1 MDFQSELKRIMTK
14 LNCTNKDVSTASGL
28 SESVVSRYRNGVR
41 VPRSD
46 SEKLN
51 MLVSGLAK
59 IAEEKKISLDE
70 EEILKSLSQETS
82 SFESEKLT
90 LFAENTKK
98 LLSALGIT
106 IKELSIGIGYDPTY
120 LSRILRG
127 ERNPKKIEK
136 IVTLIS
142 TYFAKY
148 AIEKNQIQAVAELI
162 GSVESISDNE
172 DELQQMIGFFI
183 LPKYDKVTSEHRSSA
198 SRMDSFL
205 QKLDEFDLDDYIRA
219 IHFDDIK
226 LPTVPFQIPK
236 SQQYSGIEEFKAS
249 EIDFMKTVVL
259 SKSKGDVILYS
270 DMPITEMAKDG
281 DFSKKYMF
289 GLAMMIKKGLHID
302 FIHDVNRPWNEMMI
316 GLEGNIPLYMTGQ
329 ISPFYL
335 KNPESHVFRNL
346 IKVSGSAAL
355 VGEAVSNHHD
365 EGRYYLTTKKEDV
378 HYYRARA
385 AAVLKQARPLM
396 DIYSAEKN
404 SEFLEYLS
412 KSYDIQ
418 GNRKMIFSS
427 LPLFTMSEELLGKML
442 SENNIDKET
451 AKRIIEFSR
460 ERREKIQQMSMRERI
475 DLVVPQFS
483 EGLFEKEPPVLS
495 VSELFLNR
503 CLRYTYEIYSAHL
516 EQTREFTLSLNVC
529 TLEISEKLT
538 FKNIDI
544 TIIKGKEVL
553 VSKAKS
559 PTIHFVIKHPRMVKL
574 FENYSV
580 PIIL

>member
-106 IKELSIGIGYDPTY
+106 IKELSIGIGDDPTY

-198 SRMDSFL
+198 SRMDNFL

-559 PTIHFVIKHPRMVKL
+559 PTIHFVIKHPRMVKS